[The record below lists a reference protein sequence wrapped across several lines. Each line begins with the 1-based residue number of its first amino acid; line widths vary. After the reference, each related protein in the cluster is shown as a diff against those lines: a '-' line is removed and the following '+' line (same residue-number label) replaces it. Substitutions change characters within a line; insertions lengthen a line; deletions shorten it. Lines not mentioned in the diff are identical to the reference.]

1 MTTTLVLLGLFLAMQ
16 VSMFFMYRRER
27 TALLRQCAQLRARA
41 ERSEHHRELSLTSLS
56 SARREAEEL
65 QFQLDDARREV
76 VLYRD
81 RADTITM
88 PVMKAPPER
97 KK

>member
-1 MTTTLVLLGLFLAMQ
+1 MITTLVLLGLFLAMQ
-16 VSMFFMYRRER
+16 AAVFLVHRRER
-27 TALLRQCAQLRARA
+27 TALLRQCAQLRARSEKA
-41 ERSEHHRELSLTSLS
+41 ERHRQLSLDSMQA
-56 SARREAEEL
+56 ARRESEEL

-88 PVMKAPPER
+88 PAMRAPE
-97 KK
+97 KKR